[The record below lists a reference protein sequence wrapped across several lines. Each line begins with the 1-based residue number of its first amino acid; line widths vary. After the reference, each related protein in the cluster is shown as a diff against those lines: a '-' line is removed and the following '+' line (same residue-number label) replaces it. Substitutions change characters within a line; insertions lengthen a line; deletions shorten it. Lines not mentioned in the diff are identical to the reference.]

1 MRMCHFWAQNGPFA
15 LNKFFGVQ
23 TIVISLIYLLVFFIV
38 QNFKKFLQ
46 QIQSYDNA
54 PFLGPK
60 WTICPK
66 QIFLVEITII
76 SLIYLLAPFIMQI
89 LKKDSS
95 SGSGVIKMYNLWAQN
110 DPFPQM
116 RIFFQK
122 TC

>member
-1 MRMCHFWAQNGPFA
+1 MCHFWAQNGPFA

-23 TIVISLIYLLVFFIV
+23 TIVITLIYLLVLFIV